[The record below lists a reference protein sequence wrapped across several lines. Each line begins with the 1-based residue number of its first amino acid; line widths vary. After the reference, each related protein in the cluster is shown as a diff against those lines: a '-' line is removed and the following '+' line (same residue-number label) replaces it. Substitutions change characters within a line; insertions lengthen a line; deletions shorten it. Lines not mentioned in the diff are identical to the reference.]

1 MADKEPRNDYGD
13 ELKEVWSL
21 FAEDGREALDLVE
34 ETLLALE
41 SNPTA
46 AGLVAKLFRGLH
58 TFKGNARIMGLDVI
72 ESLAHHG
79 EDLVALVRDEGV
91 TLTGAMVDLLLEV
104 LDQSRAM
111 LTHALAHHRDADA
124 AQVEGLL
131 ARLEEVLAEH
141 AEGTPPRAP
150 SSPAP
155 VSEDVD
161 DSDEAII
168 LETAEEAEEDELL
181 FFEGIID
188 PATDPEYVL
197 IFLEMAEDELR
208 RLRAAIDGL
217 AGGAEEHVEEIEA
230 VVDTLVYAAA
240 QMGYEHWVT
249 KLHDLAA
256 AVEELDG
263 EARIARLR
271 ELELAL
277 SENMVALQPDREES
291 VPPLLD
297 EDDADADADLER
309 LPILADASGLFR
321 HGYAEGVLADLTRL
335 IKVVDKLEQLV
346 RQYLAGNGALA
357 EDRTLADEAACLLQS
372 VYQACIFYDLD
383 QAARLTLALGDLYA
397 RIARGEMTVN
407 EALLNLTRTCVAR
420 LNGVVEAIR
429 EGETLELAEFETMLN
444 QIEGLLHLH
453 NESRAFL
460 VANDVLELLDLAEFR
475 EVMTPASL
483 LKASRALQA
492 GDRFYTVLADLN
504 RDGEI
509 GQAFGKW
516 SRSDTVR
523 LITSVT
529 VYRNDRTLFNFLL
542 ATSEP
547 REAML
552 EILAELDP
560 EGCYLSLE
568 ECTLREGVDLDQFVS
583 GRACRRIARPV
594 EQVEGIQSG
603 VGVATEA
610 LVGFVERVGE
620 LAATRATFHRVTQ
633 RLAEMDLLE
642 TVVRLAEQWNGDWR
656 QFLNQLQPPL
666 GLWEENLRTL
676 SQIETEMG
684 AALDRFQETA
694 LALRARPAAEILA
707 PLKRLAQSVAQVQGK
722 LVKLNLEGMDVRL
735 DHAALGVLAD
745 PLRRLVWFAVA
756 HGIEKPVQRRE
767 TDKPV
772 VGRVSVVV
780 SKTADR
786 AQVVVEDDGRGLEQ
800 GIKPGQLGE
809 IEGIDLA
816 AIGAELQTHRGQ
828 LRVISEPGKGTRVS
842 LELPLDMVV
851 IDGMVIRAGNVN
863 YVAPIEAIRRII
875 KPEKAQIVHTS
886 ADGDQ
891 YMLRLDAVQDL
902 IPIQTLVENGKD
914 IGSHQGLLVVV
925 EKDGQSVALAVD
937 ELVGQQQ
944 VLIQPLQGYLA
955 DVERV
960 SGYALL
966 GESDVGMVLD
976 LNRIIRATQT

>member
-1 MADKEPRNDYGD
+1 MADKDPRDDYTD
-13 ELKEVWSL
+13 ELEEVWSL

-41 SNPTA
+41 SDPTNT
-46 AGLVAKLFRGLH
+46 GLVAKLFRGLH

-72 ESLAHHG
+72 ESLAHHA

-104 LDQSRAM
+104 LDQSRTM
-111 LTHALAHHRDADA
+111 LAHALAHHRDAEA

-131 ARLEEVLAEH
+131 ARLDEVLAEH

-168 LETAEEAEEDELL
+168 LETAEETEEDELL
-181 FFEGIID
+181 FFGGIID
-188 PATDPEYVL
+188 PATDPEYVR
-197 IFLEMAEDELR
+197 IFLEMAEDELG
-208 RLRAAIDGL
+208 RLRAALDGL
-217 AGGAEEHVEEIEA
+217 AGGEEEHVEEIEA
-230 VVDTLVYAAA
+230 VVDTLAYAAA

-263 EARIARLR
+263 EARISMLR

-277 SENMVALQPDREES
+277 SEEMVALQPDREES

-297 EDDADADADLER
+297 EDDADADLER
-309 LPILADASGLFR
+309 LPIPADASGLFR

-335 IKVVDKLEQLV
+335 STVVDKLEQLV

-357 EDRTLADEAACLLQS
+357 EDRTLADETACLLQS

-383 QAARLTLALGDLYA
+383 RAARLTLALGDLYA

-429 EGETLELAEFETMLN
+429 EGETLELAEFETMLG
-444 QIEGLLHLH
+444 QIEEVLHLH
-453 NESRAFL
+453 TESRASL

-492 GDRFYTVLADLN
+492 GERLYTVLADLN

-547 REAML
+547 HEAML
-552 EILAELDP
+552 EALAELDP
-560 EGCYLSLE
+560 EGRYLSLE

-583 GRACRRIARPV
+583 GQADRRIARPV

-642 TVVRLAEQWNGDWR
+642 TVVRLAEQWDGDWR

-666 GLWEENLRTL
+666 ELWEENLRTL

-786 AQVVVEDDGRGLEQ
+786 AQVVVEDDGRGLDQ
-800 GIKPGQLGE
+800 GIEPGRFDD

-816 AIGAELQTHRGQ
+816 AIGAELQAHRGQ
-828 LRVISEPGKGTRVS
+828 LRLISEPGKGTRVS

-875 KPEKAQIVHTS
+875 KPEKAQIVHAS
-886 ADGDQ
+886 ADGDR
-891 YMLRLDAVQDL
+891 YMLRLDAVQEL

-966 GESDVGMVLD
+966 GESDVGMMLD
-976 LNRIIRATQT
+976 LNRVVRATRP